1 MPPADEPGP
10 ITPGMSDE
18 PPDSE
23 RGDRTGPTEPHPTD
37 VLRVA

>member
-1 MPPADEPGP
+1 MPAADEPGP

-18 PPDSE
+18 PPDSAPAIAA
-23 RGDRTGPTEPHPTD
+23 GPTEPHPTH